1 MLSRVG
7 DGLQPVDEFLVS
19 DAYNGAIM
27 DTIGVRQKD
36 MEEIAK
42 PINVAIITG
51 IAPINAFP
59 LSVCLQYMY
68 CDAIF
73 IPDAMRNA
81 MIGSP
86 AHKMI

>member
-1 MLSRVG
+1 
-7 DGLQPVDEFLVS
+7 
-19 DAYNGAIM
+19 M
-27 DTIGVRQKD
+27 DTTGIRQKE
-36 MEEIAK
+36 MEEIPK
-42 PINVAIITG
+42 PINTANIDG

-59 LSVCLQYMY
+59 LSVFLQYMY

-86 AHKMI
+86 AHKITLKKGIESFA